1 MSAIQLPYSCGSVT
15 DWPREMRCFLT
26 ASAWSRN
33 HLTWSSGLSGKP
45 AYGPE
50 FQVLTRIW
58 KKPTESRSPKWR
70 FLTPDSTSEAITGS
84 SGGRPRF
91 CASAPIQAAIWAWEA
106 LSPGYVAGPPPGG
119 VRGGGGVAAGV
130 GGGPAGE
137 RRGRGGG
144 AGRGR
149 RGDCGGRG
157 DRRRGLGLD
166 GLQEHLRVL
175 AARAGLRRDRL
186 GVECPQEHLR

>member
-106 LSPGYVAGPPPGG
+106 LSPGYVVDPPVNEAAAASAPAPGAPGWAAAAATGP
-119 VRGGGGVAAGV
+119 AAGA
-130 GGGPAGE
+130 AGFGSTAWRNICE
-137 RRGRGGG
+137 S
-144 AGRGR
+144 
-149 RGDCGGRG
+149 
-157 DRRRGLGLD
+157 L
-166 GLQEHLRVL
+166 
-175 AARAGLRRDRL
+175 ARAA
-186 GVECPQEHLR
+186 

>member
-15 DWPREMRCFLT
+15 DWPREMRCVFT

-33 HLTWSSGLSGKP
+33 HLTCSSGLSGEP

-106 LSPGYVAGPPPGG
+106 LSPGYVAGPP
-119 VRGGGGVAAGV
+119 VTDEAAAAAAG
-130 GGGPAGE
+130 AA
-137 RRGRGGG
+137 GG
-144 AGRGR
+144 ATAAAEATGAA
-149 RGDCGGRG
+149 
-157 DRRRGLGLD
+157 GLGSTACRNICESLPPAPD
-166 GLQEHLRVL
+166 C
-175 AARAGLRRDRL
+175 A
-186 GVECPQEHLR
+186 